1 MSRGFASRL
10 AGRHEEPRL
19 VRRYY
24 SLPSLNALAAFEAAA
39 RHLSLTK
46 AADELNVTPGAVSRQ
61 VRMLEDELGSALFVR
76 RHRAVEL
83 TREGET
89 LATALREGFDRIS
102 SSFRQIKSFGGQA
115 VVTVGSTMAMASLWL
130 MPRMGAFW
138 NLHPDIV
145 VDHVISDHPRGLDRP
160 DIDLRVRYGDGDWPE
175 ELAAELYADRIFPVA
190 SPAFAKA
197 YPASSIAELARLPLL
212 SVEGPDWAWTTWAE
226 FLRDIGHP
234 DRSAS
239 VRRFNSY
246 VIALQAARSGQGV
259 ALGWS
264 ALVEPLIEAGTLVR
278 VTDAEIVAPQSN
290 FVTWSARRP
299 LSPQATLL
307 RDWLVSL
314 GSLSSA
320 QASRLPISLEQPVRR
335 RSSKDKGASA

>member
-1 MSRGFASRL
+1 M
-10 AGRHEEPRL
+10 

-46 AADELNVTPGAVSRQ
+46 AAEELNVTPGAVSRQ
-61 VRMLEDELGSALFVR
+61 VRMLEEELGSPLFLR

-89 LATALREGFDRIS
+89 LAASLYDGFERIS
-102 SSFRQIKSFGGQA
+102 STFRQIRSFGGQA
-115 VVTVGSTMAMASLWL
+115 NVTIGTTMAMAHLWL

-138 NLHPDIV
+138 NRNPDIV
-145 VDHVISDHPRGLDRP
+145 VDHVISDHPHGLDRP
-160 DIDLRVRYGDGDWPE
+160 DVDLRIRYGSGDWSDE
-175 ELAAELYADRIFPVA
+175 HSAKLYDDRIFPVA

-197 YPASSIAELARLPLL
+197 YPVRSVAELARQQLL
-212 SVEGPDWAWTTWAE
+212 SVEGIDWTWTTWGE
-226 FLRDIGHP
+226 FLAAVGYP
-234 DRSAS
+234 DRRVN

-246 VIALQAARSGQGV
+246 VIALQAARSGQGI
-259 ALGWS
+259 ALGWES
-264 ALVEPLIEAGTLVR
+264 LVAPLIEAGNLVQ
-278 VTDAEIVAPQSN
+278 VTDAEIAAPQSY

-299 LSPQATLL
+299 LGPHAALL
-307 RDWLVSL
+307 RDWLLSL

-320 QASRLPISLEQPVRR
+320 QASRLPISLETPARR
-335 RSSKDKGASA
+335 RSPKAKGEPA

>member
-1 MSRGFASRL
+1 M
-10 AGRHEEPRL
+10 

-46 AADELNVTPGAVSRQ
+46 AAEELNVTPGAVSRQ
-61 VRMLEDELGSALFVR
+61 VRALEDELGSPLFLR

-89 LATALREGFDRIS
+89 LAAALREGFERMS
-102 SSFRQIKSFGGQA
+102 ATFRQIKSFGGQA
-115 VVTVGSTMAMASLWL
+115 VVTVGSTMAMANLWL

-138 NLHPDIV
+138 NSHPEIV

-160 DIDLRVRYGDGDWPE
+160 DVDLRVRYGDGEWPDE
-175 ELAAELYADRIFPVA
+175 FAAELYADQIYPVA

-197 YPASSIAELARLPLL
+197 YPVTSISDLAKLPLL
-212 SVEGPDWAWTTWAE
+212 SVEGPDWGWTTWAD
-226 FLRDIGHP
+226 FLREVGYT
-234 DRSAS
+234 DRALN
-239 VRRFNSY
+239 VRRFTSY
-246 VIALQAARSGQGV
+246 VIAMQAARSGQGV

-264 ALVEPLIEAGTLVR
+264 VLVEPLIEAGTLVR
-278 VTDAEIVAPQSN
+278 FTDIEIVAPQSN

-299 LSPQATLL
+299 LSPQAELL
-307 RDWLVSL
+307 KDWLVSL

-320 QASRLPISLEQPVRR
+320 QASRLPISLEEPARR
-335 RSSKDKGASA
+335 RSPKTKGETNEHRKRR

>member
-1 MSRGFASRL
+1 M
-10 AGRHEEPRL
+10 
-19 VRRYY
+19 VRRHY

-46 AADELNVTPGAVSRQ
+46 AAEELNVTPGAVSRQ
-61 VRMLEDELGSALFVR
+61 VRMLEEELGSPLFLR

-89 LATALREGFDRIS
+89 MAASLLDGFERIS
-102 SSFRQIKSFGGQA
+102 STFRQIKSFGRQA
-115 VVTVGSTMAMASLWL
+115 NVTIGTTMAMAHLWL

-138 NLHPDIV
+138 NRNPDIV

-160 DIDLRVRYGDGDWPE
+160 DVDLRIRYGDGDWSD
-175 ELAAELYADRIFPVA
+175 ELSAKLYDDSIFPVA

-197 YPASSIAELARLPLL
+197 YPVNSVSDLAKLQLL
-212 SVEGPDWAWTTWAE
+212 SVEGIDWTWTTWSE
-226 FLRDIGHP
+226 FLAAIGHP
-234 DRSAS
+234 DRRVT

-246 VIALQAARSGQGV
+246 VIALQAARSGQGIT
-259 ALGWS
+259 LGWKS
-264 ALVEPLIEAGTLVR
+264 LVAPLIETGNLVQ
-278 VTDAEIVAPQSN
+278 VSDAQITAPHSY

-299 LSPQATLL
+299 LSPHASLL
-307 RDWLVSL
+307 RDWLLSL

-320 QASRLPISLEQPVRR
+320 QVNRLPISLDKPARR
-335 RSSKDKGASA
+335 RSAKA